1 MANYREWHEK
11 GVRVG
16 LEVAAAEE
24 RGEHVRGLGCS
35 DEYGDRAHRGTLAEK
50 SDEFLQEHFMLEG
63 YKFGKQLHQQTKS
76 NYRSVF
82 DSIYD

>member
-1 MANYREWHEK
+1 MASFREYHTR
-11 GVRVG
+11 GVLRG

-24 RGEHVRGLGCS
+24 RGEHIRGISVS

-50 SDEFLQEHFMLEG
+50 PEEFLQEHFMLEG
-63 YKFGKQLHQQTKS
+63 YRFGKQLHQQSK
-76 NYRSVF
+76 NNFRSVY